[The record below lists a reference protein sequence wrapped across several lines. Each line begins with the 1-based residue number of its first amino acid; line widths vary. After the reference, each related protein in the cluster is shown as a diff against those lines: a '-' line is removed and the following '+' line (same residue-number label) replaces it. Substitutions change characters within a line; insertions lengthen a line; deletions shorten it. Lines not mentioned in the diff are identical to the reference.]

1 MRKSPARDAT
11 RLSQAQ
17 LLVLETPGN
26 ALPSPI
32 SLHKQRLTFI
42 EGQGSTCR
50 SLHCIPII
58 KTATTRDFALRLMG
72 GRGRVIERKLIA
84 TVRRESAVMAAA
96 VAAVP
101 ENSTVVP
108 VGWRS
113 MSVATD

>member
-1 MRKSPARDAT
+1 MSLRRSP
-11 RLSQAQ
+11 S
-17 LLVLETPGN
+17 
-26 ALPSPI
+26 
-32 SLHKQRLTFI
+32 
-42 EGQGSTCR
+42 R
-50 SLHCIPII
+50 SSRVQ
-58 KTATTRDFALRLMG
+58 TATLLLLSARGRRNSYSALLLGPGMG
-72 GRGRVIERKLIA
+72 QRAGELCEGEVGRRGSGRVIERKLIA